1 MRQAGH
7 NDPENKKMFGQYAM
21 GLEFAEW
28 TGMRWRAPNM
38 DSVDVEDLEWVIVRG
53 CVGIPDF
60 AFEPCDVEELVDH
73 LRSWR
78 RVSGLGVAS
87 VTYGLF
93 THKDGFCMTP
103 LYERFSISDLKA
115 YDDVKTDEDLYN
127 AICASEEAEEMG
139 LVAII

>member
-60 AFEPCDVEELVDH
+60 AFEPCDVEELTTFG
-73 LRSWR
+73 R
-78 RVSGLGVAS
+78 GGE
-87 VTYGLF
+87 YQ
-93 THKDGFCMTP
+93 
-103 LYERFSISDLKA
+103 
-115 YDDVKTDEDLYN
+115 
-127 AICASEEAEEMG
+127 G
-139 LVAII
+139 LVWRALPMACSHIKMVFVWPPFMKDFQFLTLRRMTT